1 MNLNSVGWKMHDHL
15 KRYRPRMFQALKD
28 AGDLTTYFQDLQQ
41 RMEERISALE
51 NQGLAEFEAMEMLRE
66 EMFPPAETDQP
77 TLGQPIQPYRDR
89 PPKKDRTVNLK
100 SPNSPQGPITA

>member
-1 MNLNSVGWKMHDHL
+1 MNLNSLGWKMHDHL
-15 KRYRPRMFQALKD
+15 KKYRPRMFQALKE
-28 AGDLTTYFQDLQQ
+28 AGDLTTYFQDLQR

-51 NQGLAEFEAMEMLRE
+51 NQGLAEFEAMELLRE

-89 PPKKDRTVNLK
+89 PPKK
-100 SPNSPQGPITA
+100 Q